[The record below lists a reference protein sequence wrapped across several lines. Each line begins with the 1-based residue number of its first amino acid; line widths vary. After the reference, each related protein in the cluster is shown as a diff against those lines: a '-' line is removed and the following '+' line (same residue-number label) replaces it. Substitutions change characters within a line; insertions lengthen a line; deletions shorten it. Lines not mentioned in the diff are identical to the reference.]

1 MWGFRAEPNAV
12 AEAIRQG
19 VIALVGF
26 GVLHWTT
33 EQQALL
39 LAFVSAAL
47 SLFVRSQV
55 TTEST
60 LRKAGTTKDVVE
72 AVAVDPYKTMQ
83 VQQHQAPLV
92 QARRRRLVSDPR
104 PRRGSSGSQVGPSS
118 KRRPGTSRPSR
129 A

>member
-92 QARRRRLVSDPR
+92 
-104 PRRGSSGSQVGPSS
+104 
-118 KRRPGTSRPSR
+118 
-129 A
+129 